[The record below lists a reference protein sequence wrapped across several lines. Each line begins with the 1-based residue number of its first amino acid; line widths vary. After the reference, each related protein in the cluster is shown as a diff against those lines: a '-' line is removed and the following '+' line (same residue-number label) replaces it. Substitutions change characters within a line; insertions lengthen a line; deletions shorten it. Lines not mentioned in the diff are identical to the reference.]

1 MLANELIS
9 LPLADRLLAM
19 EALWDSLCREPGAS
33 HATPNWHA
41 DVLHQRI
48 AALDSGDAT
57 ATPWNEAK
65 VRIREKAEALTRTQQ

>member
-1 MLANELIS
+1 MLATELIK

-19 EALWDSLCREPGAS
+19 EALWESLCREPDAP
-33 HATPNWHA
+33 HATPSWHA

-48 AALDSGDAT
+48 AAMDRGDAT

-65 VRIREKAEALTRTQQ
+65 VRIREKAEGRIQV